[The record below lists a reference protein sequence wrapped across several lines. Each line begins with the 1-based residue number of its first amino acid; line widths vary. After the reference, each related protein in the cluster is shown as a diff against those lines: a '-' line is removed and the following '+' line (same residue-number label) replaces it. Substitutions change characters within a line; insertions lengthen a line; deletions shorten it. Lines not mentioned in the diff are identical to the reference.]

1 MSVLLLLLLLLFLK
15 CLFCC
20 CFVCAG
26 GGSWRPLSP
35 RGGSDCSEGD
45 GAAELLAPLQI
56 GVAVKGMEE
65 YSDRFLPHRKYN
77 TTHTSYAV
85 PSSGMPRVTSGMPR
99 IMSRMPHVTCA
110 ELLRGPKKSQLY
122 ISYAFESA
130 KISL

>member
-1 MSVLLLLLLLLFLK
+1 M
-15 CLFCC
+15 
-20 CFVCAG
+20 CAG

-99 IMSRMPHVTCA
+99 VTSGMPRIMSGMPHVTCA